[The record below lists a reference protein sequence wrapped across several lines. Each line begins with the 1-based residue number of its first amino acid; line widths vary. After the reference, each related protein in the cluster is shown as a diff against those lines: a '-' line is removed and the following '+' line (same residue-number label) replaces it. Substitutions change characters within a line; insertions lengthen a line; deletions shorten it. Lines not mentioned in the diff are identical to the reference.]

1 VSTRALAGIGVSP
14 GYAGGPVARL
24 GHPPTLPATM
34 PAQLAPRTEIDRAL
48 AALETVAT
56 DLDARAAQSATAEA
70 AAVLGATAMIARDSM
85 LAETIEAKVA
95 QGLAAAW
102 ALDAA
107 IAEHRDVLVRIG
119 GYIAERAS
127 DLDDVRD
134 RALALLLG
142 VPMPGV
148 PDLPQAFVLVADDLA
163 PADTA
168 TLKPGKV
175 LGIITSRGGP
185 TSHTAILARAL
196 GLPAVVAC
204 AGAATLVDG
213 DLVVLDGGE
222 GTVTADASP
231 TDVRDAALRE
241 MRRRAARAAVTGPGR
256 TKDGHPVKLLLNIG
270 QPDDALAMASTGAEG
285 VGLFRTEFLY
295 LGRETAPTVEEQQH
309 SYEELL
315 AIADGRRVVVR
326 TLDAGSDKPLAFL
339 TPADEPNPA
348 LGTRGYRT
356 ARQHPGVLRDQ
367 LQAIANAVKASH
379 APSDVWVMAPMIAT
393 AGEAEEF
400 ASMARGHGLP
410 VAGVMIE
417 IPAAALRAVQIG
429 GVVDFLSLGTNDL
442 AQYTFAADRTD
453 GELADLLNHWQPA
466 LLELI
471 GIAAGSTQVTGKPVG
486 VCGESAA
493 DPTLAVVL
501 AGLGVSSLSMSRHA
515 IADVRASLASL
526 RHEDCVRIAQAAVAA
541 PDAATA
547 RAIAAEALAAG

>member
-1 VSTRALAGIGVSP
+1 MPAALAPHV
-14 GYAGGPVARL
+14 
-24 GHPPTLPATM
+24 
-34 PAQLAPRTEIDRAL
+34 EIDRAL
-48 AALETVAT
+48 AALESVAS
-56 DLDARAAQSATAEA
+56 DLDARAAQTSTPEA

-85 LAETIEAKVA
+85 LAETIEAKVGH
-95 QGLAAAW
+95 GLPAAW

-148 PDLPQAFVLVADDLA
+148 PDLAQAYVLVADDLA

-175 LGIITSRGGP
+175 LAIVTTRGGP

-213 DLVVLDGGE
+213 ELVVVDGGQ
-222 GTVTADASP
+222 GTVAAGASP
-231 TDVRDAALRE
+231 TDVRDAALLE

-256 TKDGHPVKLLLNIG
+256 TKDGHAVKLLLNIG
-270 QPDDALAMASTGAEG
+270 APKDALAMTGTGAEG

-295 LGRETAPTVEEQQH
+295 LGRETAPTVEEQQQ
-309 SYEELL
+309 SYEDLL

-339 TPADEPNPA
+339 TPANEPNPA

-356 ARQHPGVLRDQ
+356 ARRHPAVLRDQ
-367 LQAIANAVKASH
+367 LQAIANAVKSSH
-379 APSDVWVMAPMIAT
+379 SPSDVWVMAPMIAT

-400 ASMARGHGLP
+400 AAMARGHGLP
-410 VAGVMIE
+410 IAGAMIE

-442 AQYTFAADRTD
+442 AQYTFAADRMD

-501 AGLGVSSLSMSRHA
+501 AGLGVSSLSMSPHA
-515 IADVRASLASL
+515 IADVRASLASMT
-526 RHEDCVRIAQAAVAA
+526 HEDCVRIAQAAVAA

-547 RAIAAEALAAG
+547 RALVTDALAAG